1 MKLLDRSRS
10 ANYLPED
17 TNLYHQWFQQTYGE
31 PTEELLLP
39 TFQSYVERGYGG
51 NSIVFGLILA
61 RAMLFSE
68 ATFKYQRLV
77 DDSLF
82 GNTDLLRIENPW
94 PNGTTGELLVRM
106 IQDTDL
112 AGNFFGRVDD
122 DRIVRLR
129 PDWVDIVRVG
139 SGQAEKRSRWDVAGY
154 MYWPSGRGQGDAEFY
169 PIEEVFHWSPI
180 PDPLADFR
188 GMSWLTPVIR
198 EINGDIAMTEYKRR
212 FMDNSATPNLLV
224 RYQQALTPDALKTV
238 QNVWNAKYGGP
249 EGMKT
254 AVLDNGAD
262 VTVIGNAFAAL
273 DFKNVQAAGENRI
286 AVAAGVPGIVA
297 GLKEGLEAA
306 TYSNY
311 AQAMRRF
318 ADITMRPL
326 WRSASACLAKVAP
339 PPSDAR
345 LWFDERGIAALR
357 QGDLDRANT
366 IHILATSMQALI
378 TVGYVPD
385 TVTAAVTANDMSLL
399 KHTGAVPTQLYPE
412 GQVPEQPAID
422 VTHWKS

>member
-1 MKLLDRSRS
+1 MKLLERTRS

-17 TNLYHQWFQQTYGE
+17 TNLYHQWFQQTYGT
-31 PTEELLLP
+31 PTEECVLP
-39 TFQSYVERGYGG
+39 TFQSYVERGYAG

-68 ATFKYQRLV
+68 ASFKYRNLTTKK
-77 DDSLF
+77 LF
-82 GNTDLLRIENPW
+82 GTADLLPLESPW

-106 IQDTDL
+106 IQDADL
-112 AGNFFGRVDD
+112 AGNFFVRQDA
-122 DRIVRLR
+122 DRLVRLR

-139 SGQAEKRSRWDVAGY
+139 SGGDDKRSRWDVAGY
-154 MYWPSGRGQGDAEFY
+154 MFWPSGRNQGDAEFY
-169 PIEEVFHWSPI
+169 PIEEVAHWSPI

-198 EINGDIAMTEYKRR
+198 EINSDISMTEYKRR

-238 QNVWNAKYGGP
+238 QGLWNAKYGGP

-326 WRSASACLAKVAP
+326 WRSAASCLAKLVAP
-339 PPSDAR
+339 QDGAQ
-345 LWFDERGIAALR
+345 LWYDDTDIAALR
-357 QGDLDRANT
+357 QGDVDRANT
-366 IHILATSMQALI
+366 IRTLAVSAQALI
-378 TVGYVPD
+378 TSGYKPD
-385 TVTAAVTANDMSLL
+385 SVTAAIVANDMSLL
-399 KHTGAVPTQLYPE
+399 VHTGAVPTALYPE
-412 GQVPEQPAID
+412 GQVPDQDAID